1 MDVKELQRNAVIL
14 AKFAVLA
21 HIPVVLT
28 SSLEDMAQGLLLPGL
43 QESLPKEYEA
53 RVKRT
58 GIVNAWDDAAFA
70 GAVKATGK
78 RRLVV
83 AGATTDV
90 CVVPP
95 VSSALAEGFEVQV
108 VLDACGS
115 PSKFV
120 DEVAIRRLERA
131 GAGLTSVN
139 AILSELI
146 RTWTSDLGFA
156 TFKLIAPAP

>member
-14 AKFAVLA
+14 AKFAALA

-28 SSLEDMAQGLLLPGL
+28 SSLEDMPQGPLLPEL
-43 QESLPKEYEA
+43 ATVLPKEYEA
-53 RVKRT
+53 RTKRT
-58 GIVNAWDDAAFA
+58 GIVNAWDDEAFA
-70 GAVKATGK
+70 GAVRATGK
-78 RRLVV
+78 KNLVI

-95 VSSALAEGFEVQV
+95 VTSAIGEDFKVQV

-115 PSKFV
+115 PNKFV
-120 DEVAIRRLERA
+120 DEVAIRRLEYV
-131 GAGLTSVN
+131 GAGLTSTT
-139 AILSELI
+139 AMLSELI
-146 RTWTSDLGFA
+146 RTWTSELGYG

>member
-1 MDVKELQRNAVIL
+1 MDVRELQKNAVIL

-21 HIPVVLT
+21 KIPVVLT
-28 SSLEDMAQGLLLPGL
+28 SSLEEMAQGLLLPGL
-43 QESLPKEYEA
+43 AEALPKEYEA
-53 RVKRT
+53 RIKRT
-58 GIVNAWDDAAFA
+58 GIVNAWDDEAFA
-70 GAVKATGK
+70 SAVRATGRK
-78 RRLVV
+78 NLVI

-95 VSSALAEGFEVQV
+95 VTSALAEGFNVQV

-115 PSKFV
+115 PTKFV
-120 DEVAIRRLERA
+120 DEIAIRRLEHVNAR
-131 GAGLTSVN
+131 LTSVN

-146 RTWTSDLGFA
+146 RTWTSELGYS

>member
-1 MDVKELQRNAVIL
+1 MDVKELQKNAVIL

-21 HIPVVLT
+21 KIPVVLT
-28 SSLEDMAQGLLLPGL
+28 SSLEEMAQGLLLPGL
-43 QESLPKEYEA
+43 AEALPKEYEA
-53 RVKRT
+53 RIKRT
-58 GIVNAWDDAAFA
+58 GIVNAWDDEAFA
-70 GAVKATGK
+70 GAVRATGK
-78 RRLVV
+78 KNLVI

-95 VSSALAEGFEVQV
+95 VTSAIGEGFHVQV

-115 PSKFV
+115 PTKFV
-120 DEVAIRRLERA
+120 DEVAIRRLEHV

-146 RTWTSDLGFA
+146 RTWTSELGYA

>member
-14 AKFAVLA
+14 AQFAVLA

-28 SSLEDMAQGLLLPGL
+28 SSLEDMPQGPLLPGL
-43 QESLPKEYEA
+43 ASALPKEYDA

-58 GIVNAWDDAAFA
+58 GIVNAWDDEAFA
-70 GAVKATGK
+70 GAVRATG
-78 RRLVV
+78 RRNLVI

-95 VSSALAEGFEVQV
+95 VTSAIGEGFSVQV

-115 PSKFV
+115 PTKFV
-120 DEVAIRRLERA
+120 DEVAIRRLERV
-131 GAGLTSVN
+131 GAGLTSIN

-146 RTWTSDLGFA
+146 RTWTSELGYA